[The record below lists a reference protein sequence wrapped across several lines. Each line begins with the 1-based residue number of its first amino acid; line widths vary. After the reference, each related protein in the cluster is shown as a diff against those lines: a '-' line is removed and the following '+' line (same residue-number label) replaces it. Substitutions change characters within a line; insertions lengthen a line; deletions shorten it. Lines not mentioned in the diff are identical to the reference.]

1 MSCGER
7 SPYRRDSRE
16 RPARTRPECASPAA
30 HKTIA
35 GLGTPHARRDSR
47 RDGNTFPVAQSVEQ
61 RSLKAK
67 GQNAGTKRRPYS
79 SSLYLGAFFKMIDD
93 ADYSAACDD
102 LADLGLTEDQID
114 DVWRWHRVTAR
125 RQAQTAGGVAVVRLL
140 TYMLTGHKDSNLH
153 LRLVGLA
160 FGVGMGHI
168 TGHEHQAAAAH
179 ALGVSRQAVADAG
192 ERARKAI
199 LG

>member
-1 MSCGER
+1 MCIIDGLLPRHMRGFDLLGAKSGATAGETAPR
-7 SPYRRDSRE
+7 GSTVQ
-16 RPARTRPECASPAA
+16 ARLNTTSGGASP
-30 HKTIA
+30 TTLSI
-35 GLGTPHARRDSR
+35 
-47 RDGNTFPVAQSVEQ
+47 FQ
-61 RSLKAK
+61 
-67 GQNAGTKRRPYS
+67 
-79 SSLYLGAFFKMIDD
+79 MIDD

-114 DVWRWHRVTAR
+114 DVWRWHRITAR
-125 RQAQTAGGVAVVRLL
+125 RQAQTAGGVAIVRLL

>member
-1 MSCGER
+1 
-7 SPYRRDSRE
+7 
-16 RPARTRPECASPAA
+16 
-30 HKTIA
+30 
-35 GLGTPHARRDSR
+35 
-47 RDGNTFPVAQSVEQ
+47 
-61 RSLKAK
+61 
-67 GQNAGTKRRPYS
+67 
-79 SSLYLGAFFKMIDD
+79 MIDD

-114 DVWRWHRVTAR
+114 DVWRWHRITAR
-125 RQAQTAGGVAVVRLL
+125 RQAQTAGGVAIVRLL

-160 FGVGMGHI
+160 FGVGMGHLS
-168 TGHEHQAAAAH
+168 GHEHHAAAAH

>member
-1 MSCGER
+1 MIR
-7 SPYRRDSRE
+7 KILV
-16 RPARTRPECASPAA
+16 ASALV
-30 HKTIA
+30 IA
-35 GLGTPHARRDSR
+35 GAGFA
-47 RDGNTFPVAQSVEQ
+47 PVAAAAESTYPLERAPNRQSDMIA
-61 RSLKAK
+61 L
-67 GQNAGTKRRPYS
+67 QN
-79 SSLYLGAFFKMIDD
+79 GARLFVNHCLNCH
-93 ADYSAACDD
+93 SANVMRYNK

-114 DVWRWHRVTAR
+114 DVWRWHRITAR
-125 RQAQTAGGVAVVRLL
+125 RQAQTAGGVAIVRLL
-140 TYMLTGHKDSNLH
+140 TYMLTGHKDADLH

>member
-1 MSCGER
+1 VRTQCRTPR
-7 SPYRRDSRE
+7 SVRRDSRE
-16 RPARTRPECASPAA
+16 RPATSATPAWFDLVGLKVVRQPERRRYEGAQCRRASYTAPGGASP
-30 HKTIA
+30 TTLFIFQM
-35 GLGTPHARRDSR
+35 T
-47 RDGNTFPVAQSVEQ
+47 
-61 RSLKAK
+61 
-67 GQNAGTKRRPYS
+67 
-79 SSLYLGAFFKMIDD
+79 D
-93 ADYSAACDD
+93 ADDYSAACDD

-114 DVWRWHRVTAR
+114 DVWRWHRITAR
-125 RQAQTAGGVAVVRLL
+125 RQAQTAGGVAIVRLL
-140 TYMLTGHKDSNLH
+140 TYMLNGHKDSNLH

>member
-1 MSCGER
+1 MGVTAGET
-7 SPYRRDSRE
+7 
-16 RPARTRPECASPAA
+16 AT
-30 HKTIA
+30 H
-35 GLGTPHARRDSR
+35 
-47 RDGNTFPVAQSVEQ
+47 
-61 RSLKAK
+61 
-67 GQNAGTKRRPYS
+67 
-79 SSLYLGAFFKMIDD
+79 MIDD

-102 LADLGLTEDQID
+102 LADIGLDEDQID
-114 DVWRWHRVTAR
+114 DVWRWHRITAR
-125 RQAQTAGGVAVVRLL
+125 RQAQTAGGVAIVRLL

-192 ERARKAI
+192 ERAKKAI

>member
-1 MSCGER
+1 MQAGSQATPGG
-7 SPYRRDSRE
+7 
-16 RPARTRPECASPAA
+16 ASPTTLSIL
-30 HKTIA
+30 H
-35 GLGTPHARRDSR
+35 
-47 RDGNTFPVAQSVEQ
+47 
-61 RSLKAK
+61 
-67 GQNAGTKRRPYS
+67 
-79 SSLYLGAFFKMIDD
+79 MIDD

-114 DVWRWHRVTAR
+114 DVWRWHRITAR
-125 RQAQTAGGVAVVRLL
+125 RQAQTAGGVAIVRLL

-160 FGVGMGHI
+160 FGVGMGHLS
-168 TGHEHQAAAAH
+168 GHEHQAAAAH

>member
-1 MSCGER
+1 MLGVTAGETAQL
-7 SPYRRDSRE
+7 SGRRDRN
-16 RPARTRPECASPAA
+16 AA
-30 HKTIA
+30 ESMGVTA
-35 GLGTPHARRDSR
+35 GETAHH
-47 RDGNTFPVAQSVEQ
+47 
-61 RSLKAK
+61 
-67 GQNAGTKRRPYS
+67 
-79 SSLYLGAFFKMIDD
+79 MIDD

-114 DVWRWHRVTAR
+114 DVWRWHRITAR
-125 RQAQTAGGVAVVRLL
+125 RQAQTAGGVAIVRLL

-160 FGVGMGHI
+160 FGVGMGHLS
-168 TGHEHQAAAAH
+168 GHEHQAAAAH

>member
-1 MSCGER
+1 
-7 SPYRRDSRE
+7 
-16 RPARTRPECASPAA
+16 
-30 HKTIA
+30 
-35 GLGTPHARRDSR
+35 
-47 RDGNTFPVAQSVEQ
+47 
-61 RSLKAK
+61 
-67 GQNAGTKRRPYS
+67 
-79 SSLYLGAFFKMIDD
+79 MIDD

-125 RQAQTAGGVAVVRLL
+125 RQAQTAGGVAIVRLL

-168 TGHEHQAAAAH
+168 TGHDHQAAAAH
-179 ALGVSRQAVADAG
+179 ALGVTRQAVADAG
-192 ERARKAI
+192 ERAKKAI

>member
-1 MSCGER
+1 
-7 SPYRRDSRE
+7 
-16 RPARTRPECASPAA
+16 
-30 HKTIA
+30 
-35 GLGTPHARRDSR
+35 
-47 RDGNTFPVAQSVEQ
+47 
-61 RSLKAK
+61 
-67 GQNAGTKRRPYS
+67 
-79 SSLYLGAFFKMIDD
+79 
-93 ADYSAACDD
+93 
-102 LADLGLTEDQID
+102 
-114 DVWRWHRVTAR
+114 
-125 RQAQTAGGVAVVRLL
+125 
-140 TYMLTGHKDSNLH
+140 

>member
-1 MSCGER
+1 M
-7 SPYRRDSRE
+7 
-16 RPARTRPECASPAA
+16 RTQCR
-30 HKTIA
+30 
-35 GLGTPHARRDSR
+35 TPRTVRRDSR
-47 RDGNTFPVAQSVEQ
+47 RDGNRPAKARRESVPQ
-61 RSLKAK
+61 TGGSLNLRHLPYWLHAGGTDRDTRSM
-67 GQNAGTKRRPYS
+67 QWCDSRRDGTRP
-79 SSLYLGAFFKMIDD
+79 MIDAD
-93 ADYSAACDD
+93 DYSAACDD
-102 LADLGLTEDQID
+102 LADIGLTEDQID
-114 DVWRWHRVTAR
+114 DVWRWHRITAR
-125 RQAQTAGGVAVVRLL
+125 RQAQTAGGVAIVRLL